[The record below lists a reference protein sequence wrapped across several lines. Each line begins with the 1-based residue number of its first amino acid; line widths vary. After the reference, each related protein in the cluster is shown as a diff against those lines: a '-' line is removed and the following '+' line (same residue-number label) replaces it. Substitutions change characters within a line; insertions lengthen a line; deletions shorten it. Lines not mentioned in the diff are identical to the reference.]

1 MKKVIAVC
9 GKVCAGK
16 SYYSRKLKEEE
27 NAVVLSC
34 DEFTKVIFDNN
45 LNEKLDETL
54 VRIREYLLIKAEDI
68 VATGTTVILEWGFW
82 SKKDRDDLNA
92 YLKARQ
98 IPCEWHYIEVS
109 DEIWNKHIEERN
121 QRVLEGKGGSDYR
134 VGNTLR
140 KKLQTRWEDP
150 TRDEIDVWHVVNE

>member
-1 MKKVIAVC
+1 MAKVMAIC

-16 SYYSRKLKEEE
+16 SYYSNKLKETE

-54 VRIREYLLIKAEDI
+54 VKIRRYLLIKAEDI
-68 VATGTTVILEWGFW
+68 IKTGTNVILEWGFW
-82 SKKDRDDLNA
+82 SKKDRDDLNS
-92 YLKARQ
+92 YLKERQ
-98 IPCEWHYIEVS
+98 IKVEWHYIDVDDQTWER
-109 DEIWNKHIEERN
+109 HIEERN
-121 QRVLEGKGGSDYR
+121 KKVLEGKGGSDYK

-140 KKLQTRWEDP
+140 KKLLTRWQTP
-150 TRDEIDVWHVVNE
+150 SKDEIDVWHVVNK

>member
-16 SYYSRKLKEEE
+16 SYYSNKLKETE
-27 NAVVLSC
+27 NAVILSC

-54 VRIREYLLIKAEDI
+54 VKIRKYLLIKAEDI
-68 VATGTTVILEWGFW
+68 VNTGTTVILEWGFW
-82 SKKDRDDLNA
+82 SKKDRDDLNS
-92 YLKARQ
+92 YLKERQ
-98 IPCEWHYIEVS
+98 IPCEWHYIDVDDQTWER
-109 DEIWNKHIEERN
+109 HIEERN
-121 QRVLEGKGGSDYR
+121 KKVLAGKGGSDYK

-140 KKLQTRWEDP
+140 KKLLTRWQTP
-150 TRDEIDVWHVVNE
+150 SRDEIDVWHVVTE